1 MYTGIILTVG
11 PTKKLKLNV
20 MSGEKGEIHFEIM
33 YPGELDGDEEI
44 EIEVNGEKE
53 TLYLVS
59 NITQYEID
67 STPNSLT
74 AIHLK
79 SNFYLPDASEQRG
92 EDRLSYYFKYK
103 NRLESV

>member
-1 MYTGIILTVG
+1 
-11 PTKKLKLNV
+11 
-20 MSGEKGEIHFEIM
+20 M

-67 STPNSLT
+67 STPNSFDSYTFEKQFLL
-74 AIHLK
+74 A
-79 SNFYLPDASEQRG
+79 DASEQRG
-92 EDRLSYYFKYK
+92 EDRLSYILNIK
-103 NRLESV
+103 